1 MKSNRA
7 GFTLLETVVA
17 IALASAGI
25 AAVYQVYASSARA
38 EQGANE
44 TEAATRI
51 AEFLLLTANAGT
63 TGETEGFAWMME
75 AAPNPDWAGLET
87 LTLRLTAPSGRKFEL
102 QLDRPAAS
110 GTTR

>member
-38 EQGANE
+38 EQIAEE
-44 TEAATRI
+44 TETASRL
-51 AEFLLLTANAGT
+51 AEFLLLTSEAGT
-63 TGETEGFAWMME
+63 TGEIEGFVWTME
-75 AAPNPDWAGLET
+75 ASRNPDWTGLET
-87 LTLRLTAPSGRKFEL
+87 LTLRVIAPSGREFEW

-110 GTTR
+110 GMSR